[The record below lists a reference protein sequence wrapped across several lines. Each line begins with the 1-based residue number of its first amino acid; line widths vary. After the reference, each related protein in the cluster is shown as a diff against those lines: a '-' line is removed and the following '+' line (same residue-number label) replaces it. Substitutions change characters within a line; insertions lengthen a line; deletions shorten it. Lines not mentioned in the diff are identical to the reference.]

1 MAKSEIASYLP
12 HCDTLRLEVK
22 KKSLDYNTGGQA
34 QIKKV
39 CFHTLSVNSHHGCDF
54 TLFTQFF
61 RKCDFTLWV
70 WNHTQSV
77 ISHFLT
83 YFTPLQRWLHWTEEG
98 VKMENQKKPLL
109 IRPSRTPKTNPD
121 KNFCPQS
128 FPSMGASTWLSSC
141 DFSCDFSKNS
151 KSLWIFA
158 HILQKHIKI
167 HTQKPR
173 AGAHSRQRL
182 WTKIIFG
189 ICFRGP
195 RGPN

>member
-39 CFHTLSVNSHHGCDF
+39 CFHTLSVNSHQRCDFTLNSIAVKVWFHTLSVNSHHGCDF

-83 YFTPLQRWLHWTEEG
+83 YFTPLQRWC
-98 VKMENQKKPLL
+98 V
-109 IRPSRTPKTNPD
+109 
-121 KNFCPQS
+121 CP
-128 FPSMGASTWLSSC
+128 
-141 DFSCDFSKNS
+141 
-151 KSLWIFA
+151 
-158 HILQKHIKI
+158 HILSERLSIFENEAFNKRTSKTLAIFELIKMM
-167 HTQKPR
+167 
-173 AGAHSRQRL
+173 
-182 WTKIIFG
+182 
-189 ICFRGP
+189 
-195 RGPN
+195 